1 MAVVEDKESFRTR
14 PNPTAPP
21 IARSRSVADQ
31 GSDAVPGRA
40 DGMVSA
46 YLILDSRSSLRP
58 LTQPGQALSSAPTV
72 RAFSYLLFKPWSTT
86 GMVC

>member
-1 MAVVEDKESFRTR
+1 MVVVEDKESFRTR

-40 DGMVSA
+40 DGMASA
-46 YLILDSRSSLRP
+46 YLILGSRSSPRS
-58 LTQPGQALSSAPTV
+58 LTQPQAPSAARSGGP
-72 RAFSYLLFKPWSTT
+72 RIQLLAI
-86 GMVC
+86 